1 MSFFASRHV
10 WCNSTKAA
18 DHSYSNTVPH
28 HFPMKG
34 KIRNSSH
41 SNRSM
46 AACDSNSVMAALR
59 HLGALRP
66 PAAQIRQIRQIPCSE
81 ASSGGLGDKLIIK
94 EQKTVRFTTGRGQE
108 TPSPS
113 HATIKPSGST
123 HALVYRSVL
132 SYPLPTLPDPF
143 CGVFK
148 AAIFGTLQVKITIKI
163 RKLARVH
170 IMDFETSFKIKV
182 STNARSLFL

>member
-1 MSFFASRHV
+1 MTFFASRHV

-18 DHSYSNTVPH
+18 DHSYSSTVPH

-41 SNRSM
+41 SNRSR
-46 AACDSNSVMAALR
+46 AACGSNSVMAALR
-59 HLGALRP
+59 HLGALHPP
-66 PAAQIRQIRQIPCSE
+66 PATQIRQIRQIPCSE

-113 HATIKPSGST
+113 HATIKQSGST
-123 HALVYRSVL
+123 HTLVYRSVL

-148 AAIFGTLQVKITIKI
+148 AAIFGTLQVKVTIKT
-163 RKLARVH
+163 RKLAKTKLAKTCPH
-170 IMDFETSFKIKV
+170 YEF
-182 STNARSLFL
+182 